1 MQDFMTSINTIGKGS
16 FFTYGLIGTFL
27 IVLIYISVAYI
38 MKHMIGRAVRKKH
51 MTNEKFILRLVK
63 IIIYSIT
70 IYSCLSLVEPFNEVL
85 VKIWGSAGI
94 LAVAAGLAAQ
104 ESLGNLVNGLLIATF
119 KPFKI
124 GDLVKVNNGEFEG
137 YVVDVSLRDTLIRTY
152 ENTRIIIPNSIMN
165 KAVLENV
172 SLSGNSKGNFLTLE
186 IDYDSDLDKA
196 MQIIKEEVMHHDNFI
211 DARSHEE
218 IEKGI
223 DPVITR
229 VIGFNESGLS
239 LRTTIYSKNN
249 AEGFAMLSDLRISI
263 KKAFDENGIEFPYPH
278 RTIVYKKETPN
289 T

>member
-1 MQDFMTSINTIGKGS
+1 MTSINTIGKGS

>member
-1 MQDFMTSINTIGKGS
+1 
-16 FFTYGLIGTFL
+16 
-27 IVLIYISVAYI
+27 

-263 KKAFDENGIEFPYPH
+263 KKAFDKNGIEFPYPH

>member
-263 KKAFDENGIEFPYPH
+263 KKAFDKNGIEFPYPH

>member
-1 MQDFMTSINTIGKGS
+1 MRDFMTSINTIGKGS

-263 KKAFDENGIEFPYPH
+263 KKAFDKNGIEFPYPH

>member
-1 MQDFMTSINTIGKGS
+1 MTSINTIGKGS

-263 KKAFDENGIEFPYPH
+263 KKAFDKNGIEFPYPH